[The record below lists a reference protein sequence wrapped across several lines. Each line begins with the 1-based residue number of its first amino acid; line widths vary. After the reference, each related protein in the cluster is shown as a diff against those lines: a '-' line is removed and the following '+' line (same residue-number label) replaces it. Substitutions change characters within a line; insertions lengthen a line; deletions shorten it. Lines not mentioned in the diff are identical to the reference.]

1 VAQTELSYGYTQPV
15 KEGSFYNLY
24 HGFMEA
30 RPVTAST
37 SKMIYTLTL
46 DVSDKADKAAKDE
59 DLARRRA
66 SFEKALKKMKEI
78 AEAK

>member
-1 VAQTELSYGYTQPV
+1 
-15 KEGSFYNLY
+15 
-24 HGFMEA
+24 
-30 RPVTAST
+30 
-37 SKMIYTLTL
+37 MIYTLTL

-66 SFEKALKKMKEI
+66 SFEKALKKMKDI